1 MHGLQ
6 ILDLKRPGLADRLL
20 RRRPKENAAIELN
33 NYVAA
38 TPLAD
43 VTRAAVE
50 EILSNHKCAPA
61 EAKPAFAMIYTQVL
75 KCMTEDR
82 EITDVEQEQ
91 LNHLREV
98 FGLADEE
105 LRAIEEDV
113 VLPIY
118 RDAVNSSLS
127 DQHLAPRERERLE
140 KLSHD
145 LRLDEAEAD
154 LIAFEASYRVFEEA
168 MSRRAAAAAAA
179 QDEPP
184 QDEPPA

>member
-6 ILDLKRPGLADRLL
+6 ILDLKRPGLAQRLL

-33 NYVAA
+33 NHIAA
-38 TPLAD
+38 TPLGE

-50 EILSNHKCAPA
+50 EILARHKCAPA

-118 RDAVNSSLS
+118 RDAVNASLS
-127 DQHLAPRERERLE
+127 DQHLVPRERERLE
-140 KLSHD
+140 KLSRD

-168 MSRRAAAAAAA
+168 MSRRSAAAAA
-179 QDEPP
+179 QDESPP
-184 QDEPPA
+184 DEPPA